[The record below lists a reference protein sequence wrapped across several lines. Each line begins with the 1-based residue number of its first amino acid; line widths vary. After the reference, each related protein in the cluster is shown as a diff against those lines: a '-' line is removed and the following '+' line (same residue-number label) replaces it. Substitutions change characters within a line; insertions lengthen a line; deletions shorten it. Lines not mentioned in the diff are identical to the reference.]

1 MAHVNELEAPPGA
14 AQDTEAVEIS
24 RVWVSE
30 GGLEVSLRLG
40 VFEDPAAW
48 GVLLADLARHVAHAH
63 QQLDGSD
70 AEQTLGL
77 IRDALEAE
85 LADPTGAPTGDLFDV
100 DDDELDEDEEEEED
114 VDDAGDGDPDASPR
128 RLR

>member
-1 MAHVNELEAPPGA
+1 MAHVNELEAPPSA
-14 AQDTEAVEIS
+14 AQDADAVEIS

-85 LADPTGAPTGDLFDV
+85 LSDPTGAPTGNLFDV
-100 DDDELDEDEEEEED
+100 DSDDDELDEDEDED
-114 VDDAGDGDPDASPR
+114 DDGDPDAGPR
-128 RLR
+128 RSR